1 MRAKWAKKR
10 MRRRQRKKRKMKK
23 WVQTTPQ
30 GVNSTCRTIW
40 SWVCEWG
47 APYQWCVFADTACSS
62 EFGVCASAARASVVP
77 TFPLKYKL
85 ESSWWHSFPFLLCFP
100 HIHSYFSL
108 LTFAYPYISTK
119 CAQLR
124 PRKLDQTWR
133 KPYIQAERWCHWRA
147 FLLLLATICF
157 VIK

>member
-47 APYQWCVFADTACSS
+47 APYQWCVFADVACSS

-100 HIHSYFSL
+100 HYIHISPSYHLPTLTYQQSVPNCALESWIRPGESL
-108 LTFAYPYISTK
+108 TSK
-119 CAQLR
+119 LR
-124 PRKLDQTWR
+124 DG
-133 KPYIQAERWCHWRA
+133 
-147 FLLLLATICF
+147 ATGGLF
-157 VIK
+157 YYF